1 MADAET
7 EKPKASLKELR
18 DKLLAKLGEL
28 KRYRMIIFILFV
40 VLVYGF
46 VVFRINTLSSVEPSQ
61 VDISAQSDPIR
72 TAHVDKSVITQL
84 QSLQDNSVSV
94 KALFDQARSNPFQE

>member
-1 MADAET
+1 MADAA
-7 EKPKASLKELR
+7 EKPKASLKDLA
-18 DKLLAKLGEL
+18 DKVLAKLSVL
-28 KRYRMIIFILFV
+28 KRYRVMIFVLFV

-46 VVFRINTLSSVEPSQ
+46 VVYRINTLSGVEPSQ
-61 VDISAQSDPIR
+61 TDISAQSDPIR